1 MMPEEVLR
9 TAQSEMLDY
18 HGKGLSVMEMSH
30 RSKEYMEIA
39 EQAEQDLR
47 DLYNIPDNYKVL
59 FLQGGGRGQFA
70 DVPMNLIKDQN
81 NSADYIVTGAWSKYA
96 YEEGL
101 KYGKMR
107 RIDGVKTVDGLTC
120 WNDDYTISSDA
131 QYVYYCMNETIHGIE
146 HPELPKGQ
154 RARISSLTFH
164 LMSLPESS
172 TSPSSV
178 LSSPEPR
185 RTSDLPASSSSLS
198 VKIFSAA
205 LFPSSE
211 RP

>member
-70 DVPMNLIKDQN
+70 DVPMNLIRDQN

-101 KYGKMR
+101 KYGRMR
-107 RIDGVKTVDGLTC
+107 KIDGVKTVDGLTC
-120 WNDDYTISSDA
+120 WNDDYTISPDA

-146 HPELPKGQ
+146 HPELPKG
-154 RARISSLTFH
+154 AEGKDIVVDIS
-164 LMSLPESS
+164 PD
-172 TSPSSV
+172 V
-178 LSSPEPR
+178 LNRQLDISN
-185 RTSDLPASSSSLS
+185 
-198 VKIFSAA
+198 
-205 LFPSSE
+205 
-211 RP
+211 